1 MIRKIRFY
9 LDDLES
15 NIFTYDDS
23 DDDWIQQRDTDWTD
37 WIFENSRTTWEDV
50 GPELECTNCNW
61 EGYEENLIE
70 YNQPSDVDNTSLE
83 FLKGCPNCKTDKY
96 LQDI

>member
-37 WIFENSRTTWEDV
+37 WIFENSR
-50 GPELECTNCNW
+50 
-61 EGYEENLIE
+61 
-70 YNQPSDVDNTSLE
+70 
-83 FLKGCPNCKTDKY
+83 K
-96 LQDI
+96 